1 MLAEHI
7 KLTTRS
13 SLLGVHLAVT
23 EESQAQTK
31 QIIDCFGANPARG
44 IQDYNEVGQ
53 IGDPL
58 DSRTT
63 IRPLAKESQRGAL
76 PVQLQDAR

>member
-63 IRPLAKESQRGAL
+63 IRPLVKESQRGAL